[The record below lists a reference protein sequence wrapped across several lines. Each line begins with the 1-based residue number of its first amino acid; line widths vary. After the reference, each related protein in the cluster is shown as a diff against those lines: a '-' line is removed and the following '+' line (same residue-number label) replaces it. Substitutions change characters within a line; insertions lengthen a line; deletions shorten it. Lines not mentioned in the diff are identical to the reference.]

1 MGVVQRKLASL
12 HDDES
17 SEQPDSFSSCSLLL
31 SLLVLHT
38 PPTKAFCFRLRSNP
52 TSQPTSLVMEISTP
66 AIVSSRFERSFPF
79 FCGLVRRIRK
89 FLQADDND
97 EI

>member
-1 MGVVQRKLASL
+1 
-12 HDDES
+12 
-17 SEQPDSFSSCSLLL
+17 
-31 SLLVLHT
+31 
-38 PPTKAFCFRLRSNP
+38 
-52 TSQPTSLVMEISTP
+52 MEISTP